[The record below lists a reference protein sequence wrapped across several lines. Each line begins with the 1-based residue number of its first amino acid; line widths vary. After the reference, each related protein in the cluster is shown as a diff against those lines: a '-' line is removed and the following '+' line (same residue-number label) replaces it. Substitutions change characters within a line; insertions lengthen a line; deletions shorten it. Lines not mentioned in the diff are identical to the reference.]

1 MFSVRRAGGEGADS
15 SAKLLPM
22 RILLA
27 NPRGF
32 CAGVDRA
39 IEIVELALERYG
51 PPIYVRHEIVHN
63 RHVVEGLRAKGA
75 VFIDDPAQAPAG
87 ALLIF
92 SAHGVS
98 PSVRESAQ
106 TRGLRVIDATCP
118 LVTKVHVEAAR
129 MAREG
134 MDIVLVGHKG
144 HVEVEGTMGYAPE
157 RMHLVQSVD
166 DVAALRVPD
175 PARLGCVT
183 QTTLSVDDTHEIL
196 EALKRRFPAIRLPRK
211 DDICYATQNRQNA
224 VKELT
229 GNAEVVIVV
238 GAPESSNSSRLVELA
253 GKRGARAYLVQ
264 TAAEIDPSWLVG
276 VGCVGVT
283 AGASAPEVLV
293 EAVVSRLAELAGGNV
308 EMGALPAVDE
318 GVTFQLPAQLR

>member
-1 MFSVRRAGGEGADS
+1 
-15 SAKLLPM
+15 M
-22 RILLA
+22 RVLLA

-75 VFIDDPAQAPAG
+75 VFIDDPCEAPAG

-98 PSVRESAQ
+98 PAVRDAAQ
-106 TRGLRVIDATCP
+106 ARGLRVIDATCP

-144 HVEVEGTMGYAPE
+144 HVEVEGTMGHAPE
-157 RMHLVQSVD
+157 RMHLVQSVA
-166 DVAALRVPD
+166 DVAALEVRD

-224 VKELT
+224 VKDLT
-229 GNAEVVIVV
+229 DRAEIVIVV

-264 TAAEIDPSWLVG
+264 TAAEIDPAWVTGAS
-276 VGCVGVT
+276 CVGVT

-293 EAVVSRLAELAGGNV
+293 EAVVARLVELAGGKV
-308 EMGALPAVDE
+308 EVSALPPVDE

>member
-1 MFSVRRAGGEGADS
+1 
-15 SAKLLPM
+15 M
-22 RILLA
+22 RVLLA

-75 VFIDDPAQAPAG
+75 VFVDDPAEVPKG
-87 ALLIF
+87 SLLIF

-98 PSVRESAQ
+98 PAVRAAAQ
-106 TRGLRVIDATCP
+106 ARELRVIDATCP

-129 MAREG
+129 MARED

-144 HVEVEGTMGYAPE
+144 HVEVEGTMGHAPS
-157 RMHLVQSVD
+157 RMHLVQSVE
-166 DVAALRVPD
+166 DVAALEVRD
-175 PARLGCVT
+175 PSRLGCVT
-183 QTTLSVDDTHEIL
+183 QTTLSVDDTSEIL

-229 GNAEVVIVV
+229 RRAEVVIVV

-253 GKRGARAYLVQ
+253 AKRGARAHLVQ
-264 TAAEIDPSWLVG
+264 TADEIDPAWIETAR
-276 VGCVGVT
+276 CVGVT

-293 EAVVSRLAELAGGNV
+293 EEVVAKLEALAGGRAEV
-308 EMGALPAVDE
+308 SALPPVDE

>member
-1 MFSVRRAGGEGADS
+1 
-15 SAKLLPM
+15 M
-22 RILLA
+22 RVLLA

-39 IEIVELALERYG
+39 IEIVDLALERYG
-51 PPIYVRHEIVHN
+51 PPVYVRHEIVHN
-63 RHVVEGLRAKGA
+63 RHVVEALRAKGA
-75 VFIDDPAQAPAG
+75 VFVDDPSQVPSG

-98 PSVRESAQ
+98 PAVRTAAQ
-106 TRGLRVIDATCP
+106 ERGLRVIDATCP

-144 HVEVEGTMGYAPE
+144 HVEVEGTMGHAPQ
-157 RMHLVQSVD
+157 RMHLVQSVG
-166 DVAALRVPD
+166 DVAALEVRD
-175 PARLGCVT
+175 PERLGCVT
-183 QTTLSVDDTHEIL
+183 QTTLSVDDTREIL
-196 EALKRRFPAIRLPRK
+196 EALRLRFPAIRLPRK

-229 GNAEVVIVV
+229 ERAEVVIVV

-264 TAAEIDPSWLVG
+264 TAAEIDPAWIEG
-276 VGCVGVT
+276 ARCVGVT

-293 EAVVSRLAELAGGNV
+293 EEVVARLERLAGGRAEV
-308 EMGALPAVDE
+308 SALPPVDE

>member
-1 MFSVRRAGGEGADS
+1 
-15 SAKLLPM
+15 M
-22 RILLA
+22 RVLLA

-39 IEIVELALERYG
+39 IEIVDLALERYG
-51 PPIYVRHEIVHN
+51 PPVYVRHEIVHN
-63 RHVVEGLRAKGA
+63 RHVVEELRAKGA
-75 VFIDDPAQAPAG
+75 IFVDDPSQVPSG
-87 ALLIF
+87 SLLVF

-98 PSVRESAQ
+98 PAVRAAAQ
-106 TRGLRVIDATCP
+106 ARDLRVIDATCP

-144 HVEVEGTMGYAPE
+144 HVEVEGTMGHAPE
-157 RMHLVQSVD
+157 RMHLVQSVA
-166 DVAALRVPD
+166 DVAALEVRD
-175 PARLGCVT
+175 PERLGCVT
-183 QTTLSVDDTHEIL
+183 QTTLSVDDTREIL
-196 EALKRRFPAIRLPRK
+196 EALRLRFPAIRLPRK

-229 GNAEVVIVV
+229 ERAQVVIVV

-264 TAAEIDPSWLVG
+264 TAAEIDPAWILG
-276 VGCVGVT
+276 ADCVGVT

-293 EAVVSRLAELAGGNV
+293 EEVVARLEQLAAGRAEV
-308 EMGALPAVDE
+308 SALPPVDE

>member
-1 MFSVRRAGGEGADS
+1 
-15 SAKLLPM
+15 M
-22 RILLA
+22 RVLLA

-75 VFIDDPAQAPAG
+75 VFVDDPAEAPPG

-98 PSVRESAQ
+98 PSVREAAQ

-144 HVEVEGTMGYAPE
+144 HVEVEGTMGHAPE
-157 RMHLVQSVD
+157 RMHLVQSVA
-166 DVAALRVPD
+166 DVAALDVRD
-175 PARLGCVT
+175 PNRLGCVT
-183 QTTLSVDDTHEIL
+183 QTTLSVDDTRDIL
-196 EALKRRFPAIRLPRK
+196 EALKARFPAIRLPRK

-229 GNAEVVIVV
+229 GSAEVVIVV

-253 GKRGARAYLVQ
+253 AKRGARAYLVQ
-264 TAAEIDPSWLVG
+264 TAADIDPAWLAHAAS
-276 VGCVGVT
+276 VGVT

-293 EAVVSRLAELAGGNV
+293 EAVVARLAELADG
-308 EMGALPAVDE
+308 ELELAALPPVDE

>member
-1 MFSVRRAGGEGADS
+1 
-15 SAKLLPM
+15 M
-22 RILLA
+22 RVLLA

-39 IEIVELALERYG
+39 IEIVDLALERYG
-51 PPIYVRHEIVHN
+51 PPVYVRHEIVHN
-63 RHVVEGLRAKGA
+63 RHVVEALRAKGA
-75 VFIDDPAQAPAG
+75 VFVDDPSQVPSG

-98 PSVRESAQ
+98 PAVRTAAQ
-106 TRGLRVIDATCP
+106 ERGLRVIDATCP

-134 MDIVLVGHKG
+134 MDIVLVGPKG
-144 HVEVEGTMGYAPE
+144 HVEVEGTMGHAPQ
-157 RMHLVQSVD
+157 RMHLVQSVG
-166 DVAALRVPD
+166 DVAALEVRD
-175 PARLGCVT
+175 PERLGCVT
-183 QTTLSVDDTHEIL
+183 QTTLSVDDTREIL
-196 EALKRRFPAIRLPRK
+196 EALRLRFPAIRLPRK

-229 GNAEVVIVV
+229 ERAEVVIVV

-264 TAAEIDPSWLVG
+264 TAAEIDPAWIEG
-276 VGCVGVT
+276 ARCVGVT

-293 EAVVSRLAELAGGNV
+293 EEVVARLERLAGGRAEV
-308 EMGALPAVDE
+308 SALPPVDE

>member
-1 MFSVRRAGGEGADS
+1 
-15 SAKLLPM
+15 M
-22 RILLA
+22 RVLLA

-39 IEIVELALERYG
+39 IEIVELALERFG

-75 VFIDDPAQAPAG
+75 VFVDDPSEVPAG
-87 ALLIF
+87 SLLIF

-98 PSVRESAQ
+98 PAVRAAAQ
-106 TRGLRVIDATCP
+106 ERDLRVIDATCP

-144 HVEVEGTMGYAPE
+144 HVEVEGTMGHAPQ
-157 RMHLVQSVD
+157 RMHLVQSTD
-166 DVAALRVPD
+166 DVAALEVRD
-175 PARLGCVT
+175 PERLGCVT
-183 QTTLSVDDTHEIL
+183 QTTLSVDDTREIL
-196 EALKRRFPAIRLPRK
+196 EALKRRYPAIRLPRK

-229 GNAEVVIVV
+229 GRAEVVIVV

-253 GKRGARAYLVQ
+253 GKRGARAHLVQ
-264 TAAEIDPSWLVG
+264 TAAEIDPAWIEG
-276 VGCVGVT
+276 ARCVGVT

-293 EAVVSRLAELAGGNV
+293 EEVVARLEQLGGGRAEV
-308 EMGALPAVDE
+308 SALPPVDE